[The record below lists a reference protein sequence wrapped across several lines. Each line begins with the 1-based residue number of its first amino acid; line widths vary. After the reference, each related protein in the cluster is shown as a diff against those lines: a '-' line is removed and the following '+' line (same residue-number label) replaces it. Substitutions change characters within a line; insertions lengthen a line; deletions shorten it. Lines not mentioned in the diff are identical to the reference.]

1 LQVKKVE
8 LKLIK
13 KYKSILYKIKSLF
26 KIFVFRN
33 FKNTYYSLNTINSQQ
48 ITLHHHAG
56 LGDAIICNGMV
67 NYLSNYFSKI
77 RVGSLP
83 QTFKQLE
90 FLYSDNKKIDVFEYK
105 KNNEIY
111 KGNKHHVLRV
121 GFEKNY
127 GNFNLSF
134 YEQLNLSY
142 EISFDYFH
150 IPNDESR
157 VDEIYIHLLNYFGV
171 SGDYILIHRS
181 SSYGEVDLE
190 IENSL
195 PKVFVEKDT
204 DIFKNIFLYTKLIQ
218 MAKEI
223 HCVDSSFLHLVERV
237 DTQAEL
243 FFHAYKTQNQITE
256 KLFLKK
262 KWNIINKKNEN

>member
-1 LQVKKVE
+1 M
-8 LKLIK
+8 KLNR
-13 KYKSILYKIKSLF
+13 KYKTLIYKAKSYF
-26 KIFVFRN
+26 KALV
-33 FKNTYYSLNTINSQQ
+33 FKNLKKTSYSLNSINSDE
-48 ITLHHHAG
+48 ITIHHHGG
-56 LGDAIICNGMV
+56 LGDAIICNGMI

-77 RVGSLP
+77 RVASWP

-90 FLYSDNKKIDVFEYK
+90 FLYSDNRKIEVFEYK

-127 GNFNLSF
+127 GNFNVSF
-134 YEQLNLSY
+134 YEQLNLPY

-157 VDEIYIHLLNYFGV
+157 VDEIYSHLLDHYGV

-181 SSYGEVDLE
+181 SSYGELDLV

-218 MAKEI
+218 NAKEI

-237 DTQAEL
+237 DTEAEL

-262 KWNIINKKNEN
+262 NWNIINKKNEN